1 MPDIQVAVDE
11 AQAGQLVTTAQ
22 ALLGTQARSGSGS
35 LGPFTAD
42 WTASANFT
50 GGSIDL
56 RAPDIVR
63 VNNMDMNFTVG
74 IKLNINL
81 ADFLPQ
87 LPSIPSICI
96 PIPFLPDLC
105 TPEISFPPWPTIPIG
120 PVSHSGTVN
129 FTSDFR
135 MLASQDGTDWKI
147 EIQIVDIPGL
157 SLDAIS
163 ALIVTGLIGAVA
175 AALLLVPFIGLY
187 LFLATALIG
196 AAIGV
201 AAVTGLLGPI
211 LGLFLN
217 GLAFEVYRQP
227 EVQQVLPNMGA
238 NDPEV
243 DIKITAL
250 SAQVLVSDEDELV
263 IDAEIAAA

>member
-22 ALLGTQARSGSGS
+22 ALLGTQAQSGSGS
-35 LGPFTAD
+35 LGPFTAN
-42 WTASANFT
+42 WSASANFT
-50 GGSIDL
+50 GGNIDL

-63 VNNMDMNFTVG
+63 INNMDMNFTVG
-74 IKLNINL
+74 IGLNINL
-81 ADFLPQ
+81 NDFLPR
-87 LPSIPSICI
+87 LCIPRICI
-96 PIPFLPDLC
+96 PIPFFPDIC
-105 TPEISFPPWPTIPIG
+105 TPRICLPPWPTIPIG
-120 PVSHSGTVN
+120 PISHSGSVN

-135 MLASQDGTDWKI
+135 LLASQDGTDWKI
-147 EIQIVDIPGL
+147 EIQIVDIPSL

-163 ALIVTGLIGAVA
+163 ALIVTALIGAVA
-175 AALLLVPFIGLY
+175 AALLLVPFIGPILS
-187 LFLATALIG
+187 LAAAAIG
-196 AAIGV
+196 AVIGV

-238 NDPEV
+238 NDPKV

-250 SAQVLVSDEDELV
+250 SAQVLISDEDELV
-263 IDAEIAAA
+263 IDADIVAA

>member
-22 ALLGTQARSGSGS
+22 TLLGTQVRSGSGS
-35 LGPFTAD
+35 LGPFTAS

-63 VNNMDMNFTVG
+63 INNMDMNFTVG
-74 IKLNINL
+74 ITLEIDLN
-81 ADFLPQ
+81 DFLPR
-87 LPSIPSICI
+87 LCIPRICI

-105 TPEISFPPWPTIPIG
+105 TPRICLPPWPTIPIG
-120 PVSHSGTVN
+120 PISHSGTVN

-135 MLASQDGTDWKI
+135 LLASQDGTDWKI
-147 EIQIVDIPGL
+147 EIQIVDIPSL

>member
-22 ALLGTQARSGSGS
+22 ALLGTQSQSGGGS
-35 LGPFTAD
+35 LGPFSAN
-42 WTASANFT
+42 WSASANFT

-56 RAPDIVR
+56 RAPDIIR
-63 VNNMDMNFTVG
+63 ISGMDMNFTVG
-74 IKLNINL
+74 IGLSIDLN
-81 ADFLPQ
+81 DFLPR
-87 LPSIPSICI
+87 LCIPAICI

-105 TPEISFPPWPTIPIG
+105 TPRICLPPWPTISIG
-120 PVSHSGTVN
+120 PISHSGTVD
-129 FTSDFR
+129 FTADFR
-135 MLASQDGTDWKI
+135 LLASQDGTDWKI
-147 EIQIVDIPGL
+147 EIQIVNIPSL

-175 AALLLVPFIGLY
+175 LALLAVPFIGPL
-187 LFLATALIG
+187 LSLATAAIG
-196 AAIGV
+196 AVIGV

-243 DIKITAL
+243 EIKITAL
-250 SAQVLVSDEDELV
+250 SAQVLISDEDELV